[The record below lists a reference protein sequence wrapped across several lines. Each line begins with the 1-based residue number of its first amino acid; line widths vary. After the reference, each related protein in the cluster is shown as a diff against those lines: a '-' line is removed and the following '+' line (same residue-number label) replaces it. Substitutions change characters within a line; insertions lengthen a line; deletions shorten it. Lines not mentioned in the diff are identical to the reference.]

1 MPGRTHIV
9 AELSAN
15 HQHDLERTKETI
27 HAMKE
32 AGADMVKLQTYRPES
47 LTLDLGGPYFGPR
60 DSGPWAGQR
69 PYDLYTAGSLPY
81 AWHEELYALARGLG
95 LICFSSPFDEEAV
108 DFLEALENPIY
119 KVASLEINHIPLLER
134 IAATGKPVVVSTGAA
149 DLGDIEL
156 ALDTLGRDRTD
167 VTLLKCTTA
176 YPTPF
181 GEVNLRAMV
190 TLGTVFG
197 VPVGLSDHTPGHVV
211 AVAAVALG
219 ATLVEKHFILDR
231 AHGGPD
237 AHFSMEPDEFRAMVD
252 AVRDVEEALGSPT
265 YALSPA
271 SRSAHERRRS
281 IFVSAPIKAGERFT
295 ESNVRVVRPG
305 VGLHPIYWSTV
316 LDAIA
321 QTDLDPGTPLEWRHL
336 GNAALG

>member
-15 HQHDLERTKETI
+15 HHHDLALTKDTI

-81 AWHEELYALARGLG
+81 AWHEELYALARGLD
-95 LICFSSPFDEEAV
+95 LVCFSSPFDEEGV
-108 DFLEALENPIY
+108 DLLEALENPIY

-190 TLGTVFG
+190 TLGATFG

-211 AVAAVALG
+211 PVAAVALG

-231 AHGGPD
+231 ALCGPD
-237 AHFSMEPDEFRAMVD
+237 AHFSMEPHEFRAMVD
-252 AVRDVEEALGSPT
+252 AIRDVEEALGSAT

-271 SRSAHERRRS
+271 SRSAHDRRRS
-281 IFVSAPIKAGERFT
+281 IFVAEPIRAGDPFT
-295 ESNVRVVRPG
+295 RSNLRVVRPG
-305 VGLHPIYWSTV
+305 AGLHPRHFQPILEARARV
-316 LDAIA
+316 
-321 QTDLDPGTPLEWRHL
+321 DLEPGTPLTWAHV
-336 GNAALG
+336 ATQAD